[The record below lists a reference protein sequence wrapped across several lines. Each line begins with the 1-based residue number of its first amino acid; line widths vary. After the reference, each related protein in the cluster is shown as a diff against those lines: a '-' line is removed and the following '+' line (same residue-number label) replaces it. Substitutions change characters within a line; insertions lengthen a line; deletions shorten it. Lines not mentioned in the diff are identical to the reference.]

1 METKEAKRFLESY
14 SQMVMRNNNKRKIIE
29 ELKEKANGGQYADYG
44 ASRVQGGKACEMKDY
59 VNKYVDLE
67 RKYLVLLEETEQRR
81 YEIIKTIESVAA
93 ISEFHANILEMFYVY
108 RFSITTILE
117 KVELQIEAS
126 IPENTHARKTVKE
139 VATQIGYSLRQT
151 QYKLARLK
159 EVEKEAV
166 KMFCEQYGKSKNYL
180 NERESFFK
188 EK

>member
-1 METKEAKRFLESY
+1 M
-14 SQMVMRNNNKRKIIE
+14 
-29 ELKEKANGGQYADYG
+29 
-44 ASRVQGGKACEMKDY
+44 
-59 VNKYVDLE
+59 
-67 RKYLVLLEETEQRR
+67 
-81 YEIIKTIESVAA
+81 
-93 ISEFHANILEMFYVY
+93 
-108 RFSITTILE
+108 
-117 KVELQIEAS
+117 ELQIEAS

-166 KMFCEQYGKSKNYL
+166 KMFCEQYGKSQNYL

>member
-29 ELKEKANGGQYADYG
+29 ELKERANGGQYADYG

-67 RKYLVLLEETEQRR
+67 RKYSVLLEEAEQRR
-81 YEIIKTIESVAA
+81 YEILKTIEGVAA
-93 ISEFHANILEMFYVY
+93 ISEFHANILEMYYVY
-108 RFSITTILE
+108 RLPITTILE

-126 IPENTHARKTVKE
+126 IPENAHARKTVKE

-166 KMFCEQYGKSKNYL
+166 KMFCEQYEKSKNYL
-180 NERESFFK
+180 IERETFFYDK
-188 EK
+188 